1 MKIDKIL
8 IKLGWFS
15 ELLMT
20 IILINFGYFFIFTY
34 LEKPDKILI
43 IAVLLLMFIVNLT
56 KIPMA
61 TAFIFS
67 ESFFYRLIFL
77 IALVLIMIVS
87 FETYFQIFEFYL
99 VNNIYIDQLIEVNQ
113 LMYLFLS
120 FMCAMIG
127 VMFALPGLFLAR
139 LKQNKEI
146 KKYNVKIKNG

>member
-43 IAVLLLMFIVNLT
+43 IAVLLIMFIVNLT
-56 KIPMA
+56 KIPLA
-61 TAFIFS
+61 TALIFA

-77 IALVLIMIVS
+77 IALMLIMIAS
-87 FETYFQIFEFYL
+87 FETYFQIFELYL
-99 VNNIYIDQLIEVNQ
+99 VNNISIDQLIEVNQ

-120 FMCAMIG
+120 FMCSMIG

-146 KKYNVKIKNG
+146 KKYYMEIKNG

>member
-20 IILINFGYFFIFTY
+20 IILINFGYFFIFTN
-34 LEKPDKILI
+34 LDKPDKILI
-43 IAVLLLMFIVNLT
+43 IAVLLLMFVVNLT

-61 TAFIFS
+61 TALIFS
-67 ESFFYRLIFL
+67 ESFRYKLIFL
-77 IALVLIMIVS
+77 IALMLIMVVS
-87 FETYFQIFEFYL
+87 FETYFQIFELYL
-99 VNNIYIDQLIEVNQ
+99 VNNISIDLLIEANQ

-146 KKYNVKIKNG
+146 KKYNEEIKNG